1 MKHFSFTGD
10 PAITCFSC
18 SPSTDTEG
26 TEIQNSYLPSKKI
39 CFNTYDSQFECLT
52 DFRVCRDLT
61 LKLSSI
67 SGIGKFQLQGI
78 LASSE
83 ENFTEDFIEE
93 SFQSTQTLTFV
104 RPVQIFDH

>member
-1 MKHFSFTGD
+1 M
-10 PAITCFSC
+10 
-18 SPSTDTEG
+18 STNKNCG
-26 TEIQNSYLPSKKI
+26 KSY
-39 CFNTYDSQFECLT
+39 FTYDSQFEYLT

-61 LKLSSI
+61 LKIPSI
-67 SGIGKFQLQGI
+67 TGIGKFQLQGI

-83 ENFTEDFIEE
+83 ERFAVDFIEE